1 MTYLKQVQ
9 GTTKISFSVFININ
23 QVKIK
28 RHQLIQ
34 RCRYWQI
41 NMLARISFIHISSLI
56 LKKHINIPLQCVCVC
71 GGGGLWW
78 LTPPSAVFQL
88 CRGGQFYQWR
98 KPEYPEKTTDLSRV
112 TDKFNTQLYRVHLA
126 MSGIRYH
133 NVSGD
138 RS

>member
-1 MTYLKQVQ
+1 MTYLKHVQ

-23 QVKIK
+23 QMKIK

-34 RCRYWQI
+34 RCRYWKI

-56 LKKHINIPLQCVCVC
+56 LNKTYQHSIVVCVW

-98 KPEYPEKTTDLSRV
+98 KPEYPEKTTDLSQV
-112 TDKFNTQLYRVHLA
+112 TDKFNTQLYRVHLV
-126 MSGIRYH
+126 MSVIRYY

-138 RS
+138 RN